1 MPGRII
7 GTARAYALA
16 EKAQSILKI
25 NGNYSF
31 FAIPTSMLD
40 KYGIDSFDIILN
52 ENKIKLL
59 ATNGT
64 EQATGNLTPTKMETT
79 DDKSTT

>member
-7 GTARAYALA
+7 GTARAVPLA

-31 FAIPTSMLD
+31 FALPTDMLE

-52 ENKIKLL
+52 ENKIMLIGPGIVQDPTTKKP
-59 ATNGT
+59 
-64 EQATGNLTPTKMETT
+64 TPAKMEV
-79 DDKSTT
+79 SNV

>member
-7 GTARAYALA
+7 GTTRAYALA
-16 EKAQSILKI
+16 EKTQSILKI

-31 FAIPTSMLD
+31 FALPTDMLE
-40 KYGIDSFDIILN
+40 KYGIHSFDIILN
-52 ENKIKLL
+52 ENNLVSL
-59 ATNGT
+59 TPNGT

-79 DDKSTT
+79 DGKSTT

>member
-7 GTARAYALA
+7 GTARAIPLA
-16 EKAQSILKI
+16 ERAQSILKI

-31 FAIPTSMLD
+31 FALPTDMLK

-52 ENKIKLL
+52 ENKVMLVGPSITKDPT
-59 ATNGT
+59 TNHN
-64 EQATGNLTPTKMETT
+64 Q
-79 DDKSTT
+79 STRKEID